1 MSRRKHLMPTK
12 KSDVDKEKGLELDFD
27 AFEQQIDDEIDR
39 LFVPFSAPIEEPPA
53 VIAKTEEPRL
63 VMDEV
68 IPPPALAPA
77 SAPAPAA
84 PAAPAPAIDLF
95 FKEPAPMPVAAQP
108 PKEKIS
114 DELPARMPPIV
125 LTVEEPIKLE
135 IKPPTPTVPSE
146 LINSLDSLSVAY
158 LSLDWEFST
167 ENVVRMDSALGK
179 LTSYC
184 QQVPE
189 SQSLFK
195 ILKVIL
201 SQVGGEPASVSPRV
215 LELIRDSQ
223 ELLRDILLTGSG
235 LDSRLRQRFNDLV
248 ARVRTVRN
256 EGLLGKKAPSEPAAA
271 KKPVVELEQEKAPR
285 DIVPLER
292 VAGLDWAPLREFRE
306 WMEFSGSQ
314 SSDAAQRLQ
323 EEGRRLQQIE
333 QVLGKTPVL
342 APIVSR
348 LSNVR
353 SGLDG
358 CSLSL
363 KESGQEWEKRLNWLI
378 AFEKNIEESLAKAPA
393 QAKAETAASP
403 PAGVSVSPIP
413 SPVSVAPEVA
423 PVSAAP
429 EVAPASVAPEVA
441 PVPGTTPITALAAV
455 TSDATPVPEQP
466 TEALPPKEEPEGPE
480 TAVRQEEVYSYRLL
494 GKRFAV
500 ASSLVVRIG
509 LASPRKVN
517 KIRERGYA
525 VLADFK
531 PFLRSLKSG
540 LNGTWSDLPV
550 DVLKTYQFFPLP
562 LIVPGTSDVDLIS
575 GTVILVSNGE
585 KHGIIFAE
593 PDGVR
598 LSVESVTSVSD
609 EKGILGVIHSETDP
623 PIEVLNMDE
632 ILRSLDEPNTGDI

>member
-1 MSRRKHLMPTK
+1 MPTK
-12 KSDVDKEKGLELDFD
+12 KSDVDREKALEIDFD

-39 LFVPFSAPIEEPPA
+39 LFVPFSAPIEEPPD
-53 VIAKTEEPRL
+53 IMAKSEEPRL
-63 VMDEV
+63 VIDEV
-68 IPPPALAPA
+68 IP
-77 SAPAPAA
+77 APAPA
-84 PAAPAPAIDLF
+84 PTPAPAVDRL
-95 FKEPAPMPVAAQP
+95 FKEPAPIPVAAQP
-108 PKEKIS
+108 LKEKVTEEI
-114 DELPARMPPIV
+114 PAKLPPIAPA
-125 LTVEEPIKLE
+125 VEEPLKLE
-135 IKPPTPTVPSE
+135 IKPPAPAVPSE

-158 LSLDWEFST
+158 LSLDWEFSA
-167 ENVVRMDSALGK
+167 ENVGRLDSALGK
-179 LTSYC
+179 LASYC
-184 QQVPE
+184 QRMPE

-201 SQVGGEPASVSPRV
+201 SQAGGEPASVSPRV

-223 ELLRDILLTGSG
+223 ELLRDMLLGGGG
-235 LDSRLRQRFNDLV
+235 LDSRHKQRFNDLV

-256 EGLLGKKAPSEPAAA
+256 DGLLGRKAPIEPAAA
-271 KKPVVELEQEKAPR
+271 KKPAVELERKEASR
-285 DIVPLER
+285 DVIPLER
-292 VAGLDWAPLREFRE
+292 VGELDWAPLREFRE

-323 EEGRRLQQIE
+323 EEGRRLRQIE

-353 SGLDG
+353 SGLEG

-363 KESGQEWEKRLNWLI
+363 TESGREWEKRLDWLI
-378 AFEKNIEESLAKAPA
+378 TFEKNIEESLAKAPA
-393 QAKAETAASP
+393 QAKAETAAAP
-403 PAGVSVSPIP
+403 PAAAPAAPIP
-413 SPVSVAPEVA
+413 TLASVAPDVAPTFVAPEVA
-423 PVSAAP
+423 PAFVAP
-429 EVAPASVAPEVA
+429 EVVPVPVAPEVA
-441 PVPGTTPITALAAV
+441 PEVDAGPVEVAAPAAAPA
-455 TSDATPVPEQP
+455 SEQP
-466 TEALPPKEEPEGPE
+466 AELLTPMEEPEGPE

-509 LASPRKVN
+509 LASPRKAN

-540 LNGTWSDLPV
+540 LKGTWSDLPV

-562 LIVPGTSDVDLIS
+562 VLVPGISDVDLIG

-585 KHGIIFAE
+585 KHGIILAE

-598 LSVESVTSVSD
+598 LSVENITSVAD
-609 EKGILGVIHSETDP
+609 EQGILGVIHSETDP
-623 PIEVLNMDE
+623 PIEVLNIDE
-632 ILRSLDEPNTGDI
+632 ILRSLDESNTGDI